1 MTQYKKGQSG
11 NPNGRPKGS
20 VDEKKAY
27 IRDWVMSIIGANG
40 KRLEQNFQRLS
51 RKEQWRVIT
60 QLLPYVL
67 PRQHE
72 AIVDA
77 NMQVTTPEPITLRL
91 VASKEDLER
100 IQNEIPDI
108 KDGEDSTDENR
119 LNEV

>member
-1 MTQYKKGQSG
+1 MAFKKGQSG

-27 IRDWVMSIIGANG
+27 IRDWVMSIIGTNG

-72 AIVDA
+72 AILDASVDA
-77 NMQVTTPEPITLRL
+77 NMQVTTPEPITIHF
-91 VASKEDLER
+91 VASKEDLEA
-100 IQNEIPDI
+100 IQKEIPDI
-108 KDGEDSTDENR
+108 EESKGD
-119 LNEV
+119 LNKKE